1 MKSQILIGFG
11 SNLKNP
17 FSQLSKALHLLSA
30 KNYITLCDTSPI
42 YITEPLGYKKQA
54 NFLNCVIS
62 VKTRLKAHSLL
73 KILLSI
79 EKKMGR
85 TRLFKNAPRV
95 IDLDLLLFRN
105 EKKTI
110 SRLPY
115 LSLPHPEMLHRKFV
129 LQPVSDL
136 DAHIKIPGKKAL
148 YYYLKNTS
156 NQETKKSQKKIRLS
170 FNSLCHISRQQT
182 FSFPAKGQISNKS
195 LWSNV

>member
-1 MKSQILIGFG
+1 MKSQILIGCG

-17 FSQLSKALHLLSA
+17 FFQLSKALHLLSA
-30 KNYITLCDTSPI
+30 KNYITLCAVSPI
-42 YITEPLGYKKQA
+42 YITEPLGYKQQPE
-54 NFLNCVIS
+54 FLNCVIS
-62 VKTRLKAHSLL
+62 IKTKIKAHFLL
-73 KILLSI
+73 RTLLNI

-105 EKKTI
+105 EKKII

-115 LSLPHPEMLHRKFV
+115 LSLPHPEILHRKFV

-136 DAHIKIPGKKAL
+136 DAHIKIPGKRAL

-156 NQETKKSQKKIRLS
+156 NQETKKSDKKIRLP
-170 FNSLCHISRQQT
+170 FNYSYHISR
-182 FSFPAKGQISNKS
+182 K
-195 LWSNV
+195 

>member
-1 MKSQILIGFG
+1 MKSRILIGCG

-17 FSQLSKALHLLSA
+17 LSQLCKALHLLSS
-30 KNYITLCDTSPI
+30 KTYITLCDTSPI

-54 NFLNCVIS
+54 DFFNCVVSI
-62 VKTRLKAHSLL
+62 KTRLKAHSLL
-73 KILLSI
+73 KILLNI

-105 EKKTI
+105 EKKII

-115 LSLPHPEMLHRKFV
+115 LSLPHPQMHHRKFV

-136 DAHIKIPGKKAL
+136 NFRIKIPGKRAL
-148 YYYLKNTS
+148 YYYLKDIS
-156 NQETKKSQKKIRLS
+156 NQETKKSHKKIRLP
-170 FNSLCHISRQQT
+170 FNSLCHISR
-182 FSFPAKGQISNKS
+182 K
-195 LWSNV
+195 

>member
-1 MKSQILIGFG
+1 MKSQILIGCG

-17 FSQLSKALHLLSA
+17 LSQLSKALHLLSC
-30 KNYITLCDTSPI
+30 KTYITLCDKSPI

-54 NFLNCVIS
+54 DFFNCVVSI
-62 VKTRLKAHSLL
+62 KTRLKAHSLL
-73 KILLSI
+73 KILLNI

-105 EKKTI
+105 EKKII

-136 DAHIKIPGKKAL
+136 DAYIKIPGKRAL

-156 NQETKKSQKKIRLS
+156 NQETKKSDKKIRLP
-170 FNSLCHISRQQT
+170 FNYSYHISR
-182 FSFPAKGQISNKS
+182 K
-195 LWSNV
+195 